1 MDEGVVVENLFE
13 NYWFLDSF
21 GADSVLETRTVVEC
35 RFWDDFPL
43 FNKACGK
50 CLGWMGIE

>member
-1 MDEGVVVENLFE
+1 MTGLGGAQ
-13 NYWFLDSF
+13 WF
-21 GADSVLETRTVVEC
+21 EC

-50 CLGWMGIE
+50 CLGWMNSDRV